1 MTNFIDK
8 LILEIDKGMKFSTD
22 NFQLSKRP
30 YPAADKESSGMNEFE
45 KNHSAGLIR
54 VNHSGE
60 VCAQAL
66 YRGQKTTA
74 KLDGIREQM
83 EQAANEEIDHLA
95 WCNKRLEELGDNASI
110 LNPIWYAMSFSLGAL
125 AGLVGDKWSLGF
137 VEETEKQVVTH
148 LNKHLD
154 KLSSKDK
161 KSNALIKQMR
171 EDEQLHA
178 DQAKKA
184 GASELPE
191 EVKKLMAVVAKLMT
205 KTSYHI

>member
-95 WCNKRLEELGDNASI
+95 WL
-110 LNPIWYAMSFSLGAL
+110 SL
-125 AGLVGDKWSLGF
+125 
-137 VEETEKQVVTH
+137 
-148 LNKHLD
+148 
-154 KLSSKDK
+154 
-161 KSNALIKQMR
+161 I
-171 EDEQLHA
+171 
-178 DQAKKA
+178 
-184 GASELPE
+184 
-191 EVKKLMAVVAKLMT
+191 
-205 KTSYHI
+205 HI